1 MKAAVLHR
9 FTEPLRI
16 EEVALPSP
24 DADDVLLRVEACGVC
39 HSDVHI
45 AQGDWPPL
53 AGITK
58 LPLILGH
65 EVVGRVIQRGEAVTG
80 LQEGDRVGVAWLHW
94 SCGQCPICREGRENL
109 CPAQKI
115 TGVTVDGGYA
125 EFIRA
130 KASHVVKVPEALAP
144 TEAAPL
150 FCAGVTVYRAL
161 TRADVRSGQ
170 RVALF
175 GIGGLG
181 HLAVQMAKALGAEVI
196 AVDIAEE
203 KLELARSLGA
213 DQTLHATRDA
223 VVSELRA
230 AGGVHVAVVT
240 SAAKAAYD
248 TAFASLRPGGTLVV
262 VGLPAEPLT
271 FPAILMAATEARIIA
286 SAVGTREDLRQTLAL
301 AAMGRLRCQV
311 ETHPLDRINDIFD
324 RLRQAQIPGRAV
336 LCFCEK

>member
-9 FTEPLRI
+9 FTEPLQI
-16 EEVALPSP
+16 EEVALPSL
-24 DADDVLLRVEACGVC
+24 DADDVLLQVEACGVC

-53 AGITK
+53 AGVTK

-65 EVVGRVIQRGEAVTG
+65 EVVGRVIQRGEAVTD
-80 LQEGDRVGVAWLHW
+80 LREGDRVGVAWLHW
-94 SCGQCPICREGRENL
+94 SCGQCPTCREGRENL
-109 CPAQKI
+109 CPTQKI

-130 KASHVVKVPEALAP
+130 KASHVLKVPEALTS

-150 FCAGVTVYRAL
+150 LCAGVTVYRAL
-161 TRADVRSGQ
+161 TRAEVRSGQ

-196 AVDIAEE
+196 AVDITEE

-213 DQTLHATRDA
+213 DQTLHATRDH

-230 AGGVHVAVVT
+230 AGGVHTAVVT

-301 AAMGRLRCQV
+301 AAAGRLRCEV
-311 ETHPLDRINDIFD
+311 ETHPLDNINDIFD

-336 LCFCEK
+336 LYF

>member
-16 EEVALPSP
+16 EEVALPSLG
-24 DADDVLLRVEACGVC
+24 ADDVLLQVEACGVC

-53 AGITK
+53 AGLTK
-58 LPLILGH
+58 RPLILGH
-65 EVVGRVIQRGEAVTG
+65 EVVGRVVERGEAVSD
-80 LQEGDRVGVAWLHW
+80 LHEGDRVGVAWLHW
-94 SCGQCPICREGRENL
+94 SCGQCPICEEGRENL

-130 KASHVVKVPEALAP
+130 KASHVVKVPDVLTP
-144 TEAAPL
+144 TDAAPL
-150 FCAGVTVYRAL
+150 FCAGVTVYRAI
-161 TRADVRSGQ
+161 TRAGVKPGQ

-181 HLAVQMAKALGAEVI
+181 HLAVQVVKALGAEVI

-213 DQTLHATRDA
+213 DHILQADRDG
-223 VVSELRA
+223 VVSELRV

-262 VGLPAEPLT
+262 IGLPAEPLT
-271 FPAILMAATEARIIA
+271 FPAILLAATEARILA
-286 SAVGTREDLRQTLAL
+286 SAVGTREDVRHTLAL
-301 AAMGRLRCQV
+301 AAAGQLRCRV
-311 ETHPLDRINDIFD
+311 ETHPLDHINDIFD
-324 RLRQAQIPGRAV
+324 RLRRAQILGRAV
-336 LCFCEK
+336 LRF